1 MVCVACSDNH
11 CIRKKEEK
19 LVRLIKYIVYTPILI
34 AIDILRATLKIAG
47 WIVDIRINQ
56 LEREMERRKAQN
68 V

>member
-1 MVCVACSDNH
+1 MR
-11 CIRKKEEK
+11 I
-19 LVRLIKYIVYTPILI
+19 IKYIVYTPILI